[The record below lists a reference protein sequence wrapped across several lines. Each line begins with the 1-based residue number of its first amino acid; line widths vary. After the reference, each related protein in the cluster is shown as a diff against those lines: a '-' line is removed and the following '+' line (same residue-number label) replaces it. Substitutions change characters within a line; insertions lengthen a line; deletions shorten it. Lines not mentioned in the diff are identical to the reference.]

1 MKLKLKTGTTSKLA
15 RIFIQD
21 SSATDGSGLTGLV
34 YNSSGL
40 TWYWIQ
46 EGDASATQVTMAT
59 MTVGTWAS
67 GGFKEVDATN
77 MPGVYEIGIPNAAID
92 ANGTTH
98 MLLKGATNMA
108 PVAIEIECDAIDY
121 VDSVRAGLTAL
132 PNAAADAAG
141 GLPISDA
148 GGLDMDGLSSHSAAD
163 VWTAVT
169 RTLTAA
175 TNVTSDGSAITMS
188 ASGIVGTVNVVNTT
202 TTNTDMRGT
211 DNALLAASAPTNFG
225 DLAISVTTGQVTV
238 GTNNDKT
245 GYTISGTKTTL
256 DALNDVSTA
265 DVNAQCDT
273 AITDAALATAA
284 ALATV
289 DSNVDAILVDT
300 GTTLPASISAL
311 NDISVADILTT
322 QMTESYAADGAA
334 PTLTQAV
341 MLIQQGLMERNVFQN
356 TETVRKL
363 DKTTVAATYTLNDAA
378 NPTDK
383 TRAT

>member
-1 MKLKLKTGTTSKLA
+1 MKLKLKAGTTSKLT

-21 SSATDGSGLTGLV
+21 SSATDGSGLTALV

-46 EGDASATQVTMAT
+46 EGDASATQVTLAT

-67 GGFKEVDATN
+67 GGFREVDATN

-132 PNAAADAAG
+132 PNAEADAAG

-169 RTLTAA
+169 RTLTSA
-175 TNVTSDGSAITMS
+175 TNLTSDGSAITMS

-211 DNALLAASAPTNFG
+211 DNALLAANAPTNFQ
-225 DLAISVTTGQVTV
+225 DLAITVTTGEVTV
-238 GTNNDKT
+238 GINNDKA
-245 GYTISGTKTTL
+245 GYSISGTKTTL
-256 DALNDVSTA
+256 DDLNDVSTG

-300 GTTLPASISAL
+300 GTTLPAAISAL

-322 QMTESYAADGAA
+322 QMTESYAADGVA

-341 MLIQQGLMERNVFQN
+341 MLIQQGLLERNVFQT

-363 DKTTVAATYTLNDAA
+363 DKTTAAATYTLNDAA

>member
-1 MKLKLKTGTTSKLA
+1 MKLKLKAGTTSKLT

-21 SSATDGSGLTGLV
+21 SSATDGSGLTALV

-46 EGDASATQVTMAT
+46 EGDASATQVTLAT

-67 GGFKEVDATN
+67 GGFREVDATN

-132 PNAAADAAG
+132 PNAEADAAG

-169 RTLTAA
+169 RTLTSA
-175 TNVTSDGSAITMS
+175 TNLTSDGSAITMS

-211 DNALLAASAPTNFG
+211 DNALLAANAPTNFG
-225 DLAISVTTGQVTV
+225 DLAITVTTGEVTV
-238 GTNNDKT
+238 GINNDKA
-245 GYTISGTKTTL
+245 GYSISGTKTTL
-256 DALNDVSTA
+256 DDLNDVSTG

-300 GTTLPASISAL
+300 GTTLPAAISAL

-322 QMTESYAADGAA
+322 QMTESYAADGVA

-341 MLIQQGLMERNVFQN
+341 MLIQQGLLERNVFQT

-363 DKTTVAATYTLNDAA
+363 DKTTAAATYTLNDAA

>member
-21 SSATDGSGLTGLV
+21 SSATDGSGLTALV

-46 EGDASATQVTMAT
+46 EGDASATQVTLAT

-225 DLAISVTTGQVTV
+225 DLAITVTTGQVTV
-238 GTNNDKT
+238 GTNNDKA
-245 GYTISGTKTTL
+245 GYSISGTKTTL
-256 DALNDVSTA
+256 DALNDVSAA

-322 QMTESYAADGAA
+322 QMTESYATDGTA
-334 PTLTQAV
+334 PTLAQAQFA
-341 MLIQQGLMERNVFQN
+341 IQQFLQETNVSG
-356 TETVRKL
+356 TTLTVKKL
-363 DKTTVAATYTLNDAA
+363 DGSTTAMTFTLDDATD
-378 NPTDK
+378 PTSL
-383 TRAT
+383 TRAS